1 MASLSGSPTF
11 VDSPR
16 AGGTSV
22 SGVVSAVSVVGVAS
36 VVGVVGAAELSPPL
50 SSPPPP
56 PPPLSV
62 LGSTNSTS
70 GSVISIGI
78 SSIGTS
84 STIISGVGK
93 GAVVKSS
100 SPMVSSIVAVP
111 IKSGSASRET
121 SSSS

>member
-1 MASLSGSPTF
+1 MLWASPVLPSLEPEAPPEPT
-11 VDSPR
+11 VPP
-16 AGGTSV
+16 A
-22 SGVVSAVSVVGVAS
+22 AS
-36 VVGVVGAAELSPPL
+36 VPPVVAVVPAPAELSPPL

-121 SSSS
+121 SSSSS